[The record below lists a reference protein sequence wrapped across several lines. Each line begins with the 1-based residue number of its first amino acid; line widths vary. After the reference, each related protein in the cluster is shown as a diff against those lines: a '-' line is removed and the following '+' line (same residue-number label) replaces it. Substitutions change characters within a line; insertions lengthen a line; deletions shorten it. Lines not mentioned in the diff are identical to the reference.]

1 MAKTSE
7 KVQASTWITLAI
19 LGSTIL
25 ITMYGETMLLPAMG
39 DIISDFD
46 ISYSTSSWILTAY
59 LIAGA
64 VMTPIAG
71 KLSDIYGKKK
81 LVLIVFV
88 IYIAGIGLGGLS
100 NNIYL
105 LLASRVIQ
113 GMGISMFPIA
123 FGIIRDQFPLQKLAI
138 GVGIFSSMFAA
149 GSVVGIAI
157 GGSIIQNFG
166 WRSTF
171 FTIIP
176 VAVILWIIIRKY
188 VQNDDIAKSGL
199 ERNDRSSFVQN
210 TDTIHD
216 SGEQHPHK
224 ASKKMVANNHKPN
237 IDFKGAV
244 TLAITITSFLLTL
257 TYFANTTNDVNT
269 NSIDSNHAFIILVS
283 LAALTTISIASFIVV
298 ERKAQYPLIPLN
310 LIADKILLPTNIILL
325 VFGITMFM
333 VYQTIPILVTS
344 PSPLGFGGDAM
355 DSAYIQLP
363 FMVVFLLFAPSSG
376 FIVSKIGNFKPIIAG
391 SITTTVGFF
400 VLSVFHSTVPMVAVN
415 LVMISA
421 GLSLI
426 NVGAFNVVLQHTPR
440 QFSGISIGIS
450 VVVVLIGSSIG
461 PVIASM
467 YMQTYQEFVGGFG
480 DRLFPSPLSYNLI
493 FLTATLISTISVVTV
508 IFLKRRA
515 ATQIMAAE
523 KR

>member
-7 KVQASTWITLAI
+7 KIQTSTWITLAI

-88 IYIAGIGLGGLS
+88 IYIVGIGLGGLS

-157 GGSIIQNFG
+157 GGSVIQNFG

-176 VAVILWIIIRKY
+176 VAIILWVIIRKY
-188 VQNDDIAKSGL
+188 VQNDDMAKSGL
-199 ERNDRSSFVQN
+199 ERNDLSSFVQN

-216 SGEQHPHK
+216 YVEQHLPTD
-224 ASKKMVANNHKPN
+224 SKKVASNHKPD

-244 TLAITITSFLLTL
+244 TLAIAITSFLLTL
-257 TYFANTTNDVNT
+257 TYFANTTNGINT

-283 LAALTTISIASFIVV
+283 VAALTTISIASFIVV
-298 ERKAQYPLIPLN
+298 ERKAQSPLIPLN
-310 LIADKILLPTNIILL
+310 LIADKILLPANIILL

-363 FMVVFLLFAPSSG
+363 FMIVFLLFAPSSG

-400 VLSVFHSTVPMVAVN
+400 VLSVFHSTVPMVAIN

-426 NVGAFNVVLQHTPR
+426 NVGAFNVVLQYTPR
-440 QFSGISIGIS
+440 QFSGISIGLS
-450 VVVVLIGSSIG
+450 VVIVLIGSSIG

-467 YMQTYQEFVGGFG
+467 YMQTYQEFVGGVG
-480 DRLFPSPLSYNLI
+480 DRLYPSPLSYNLI

-515 ATQIMAAE
+515 ATQIMAV
-523 KR
+523 KKK